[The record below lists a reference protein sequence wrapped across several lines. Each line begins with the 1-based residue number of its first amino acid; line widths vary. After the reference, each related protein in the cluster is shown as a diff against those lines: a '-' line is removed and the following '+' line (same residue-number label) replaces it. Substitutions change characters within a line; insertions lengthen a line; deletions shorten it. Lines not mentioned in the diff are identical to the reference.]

1 MKKQRII
8 VLLVALAL
16 MGGGAGF
23 LIQMQANQRLG
34 APGVKTEP
42 LPGNGDDAIN
52 VHVLLPERVLQYDS
66 KELQQEAV
74 VTNTLP
80 ADTSYGQRRY
90 VNKTNSNDW
99 VAVNVVLMG
108 TDRTSIHK
116 PQYCLEGSGWKIDP
130 DPTVSMETT
139 IPIERPQPYELPVIK
154 LVSTRVVQDPGGRPV
169 PLRGLYVYWFVA
181 DGALSGDMSGGER
194 MWWMAKHLL
203 LTGELQRWA
212 YVSCFTVCL
221 PGQEEAT
228 FERIKKFIAASVPEF
243 QLTPKTG
250 AIAAARP

>member
-1 MKKQRII
+1 MKKQKII

-23 LIQMQANQRLG
+23 LLQMQANQRLG

-42 LPGNGDDAIN
+42 LPGNSDHAIN
-52 VHVLLPERVLQYDS
+52 VRVLLPEHVLQYDS
-66 KELQQEAV
+66 LELQQEAV

-90 VNKTNSNDW
+90 VNRANSNDW
-99 VAVNVVLMG
+99 VSVNVVLMG

-116 PQYCLEGSGWKIDP
+116 PQYCLEGSGWKIDAA
-130 DPTVSMETT
+130 VSEETK

-154 LVSTRVVQDPGGRPV
+154 LVSTRIVKNPDGQPV
-169 PLRGLYVYWFVA
+169 PLRGVYVYWFVA

-228 FERIKKFIAASVPEF
+228 FDRMKQFIAASVPEF
-243 QLTPKTG
+243 QLTPKAG
-250 AIAAARP
+250 APAAARP